1 MRMARGKR
9 LALMDVVENT
19 TRDFA
24 KKEYFQVAKQL
35 WKTLY
40 RMGANIF

>member
-19 TRDFA
+19 REFA